1 MAIIRLKKYQCDVLV
16 TLNTELESLKR
27 LSTEDQEMSEK
38 VPALIGGI
46 DPAKENQARTTFDK
60 IVGSFR
66 HTTEDE
72 LRKLF
77 EAI

>member
-1 MAIIRLKKYQCDVLV
+1 
-16 TLNTELESLKR
+16 
-27 LSTEDQEMSEK
+27 MSEK

-46 DPAKENQARTTFDK
+46 DPTKENQARTTFDK

-66 HTTEDE
+66 HTSEDE